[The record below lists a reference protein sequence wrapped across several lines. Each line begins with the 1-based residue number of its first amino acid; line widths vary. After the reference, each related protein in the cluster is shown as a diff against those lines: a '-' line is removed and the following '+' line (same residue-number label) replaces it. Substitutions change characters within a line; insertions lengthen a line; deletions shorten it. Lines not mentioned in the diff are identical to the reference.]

1 MGVLSA
7 VIIGVYVVA
16 LMNYCDGKIFQ
27 ADINLLDDYDNKLMD
42 ARTVAFIS
50 LVWAEN
56 VRSYTSRSFN
66 RPVWQNLLGNA
77 NMQKAIVLAQLC
89 LYAAVL
95 VPFFSD
101 KILGLRGIAVGAFGW
116 FLALVGP
123 IGCVILCEL
132 AKLITAMQSRQYQEK
147 LAMQR
152 AAEEAAFAAAAPKR
166 AKSVKMHPSPVVPAA
181 SNRPA
186 PVPDK
191 SSKKAGAEQAAA
203 KQAKKGCKC
212 GLMSLNLMCWSH

>member
-1 MGVLSA
+1 M
-7 VIIGVYVVA
+7 
-16 LMNYCDGKIFQ
+16 Q

-95 VPFFSD
+95 IPFFSD

-152 AAEEAAFAAAAPKR
+152 AADEAAFAAAAPRR
-166 AKSVKMHPSPVVPAA
+166 AKSVKMHPTPVVPAA
-181 SNRPA
+181 SNKATPA
-186 PVPDK
+186 AGKNVNKLSSEKPV
-191 SSKKAGAEQAAA
+191 A
-203 KQAKKGCKC
+203 KQNKKGCKC
-212 GLMSLNLMCWSH
+212 GLFSLNLMCWSH